1 MCVCHCVYVFI
12 YLCMYEC
19 IFLLQKIISFS
30 FIQHAILFPRL
41 FSCCYQQQHE
51 HDRLKDDEIYTDPED
66 KGKDKVSVTTNVY
79 I

>member
-12 YLCMYEC
+12 YLCMYAY
-19 IFLLQKIISFS
+19 ISFAKIVSFS

-51 HDRLKDDEIYTDPED
+51 HDRLKDDEIYTDPEN
-66 KGKDKVSVTTNVY
+66 KEKDKVSVTTNV
-79 I
+79 